1 MGLLW
6 EICRLQP
13 RRTQRSFGNGDFLS
27 GRSSVPGSLWKVG
40 RTSRVIHTGKPW
52 GNGISLGRL
61 HPGLENGK
69 APSRAGGLAA
79 NGSVRPW
86 GAVGLAGQLRWR
98 CAVRHGLCRRIDPGV
113 QKPGLCDG
121 WLGPAVRAGALQGG
135 MPARCG
141 CSQPPGAPGRAGGGS
156 RTCGKGI
163 AAAAAL
169 AYGVAGCASSSIG

>member
-27 GRSSVPGSLWKVG
+27 GRSSVPGSLWRVG
-40 RTSRVIHTGKPW
+40 RTSRVIHTGKPL
-52 GNGISLGRL
+52 GKGISLGRL

-69 APSRAGGLAA
+69 PPSQAGGLAA

-98 CAVRHGLCRRIDPGV
+98 CAVRHGLCRRIDRGCRNRACAMDGSARQFELGASRWDARPVWV
-113 QKPGLCDG
+113 QPT
-121 WLGPAVRAGALQGG
+121 AG
-135 MPARCG
+135 
-141 CSQPPGAPGRAGGGS
+141 GAGPGRRRKSDLWQRDCRRGS
-156 RTCGKGI
+156 VGVWCGR
-163 AAAAAL
+163 
-169 AYGVAGCASSSIG
+169 VRE

>member
-13 RRTQRSFGNGDFLS
+13 GALSAPLATEISCQAAVQFQETS
-27 GRSSVPGSLWKVG
+27 GRLAERRASSTRESRGEMAFPWAACIQGSKTEMRPLRRAGLQPMDPSDHGARLSCQATPVEVRSATRFVSEDRPGGAETGLVRWMARPGSSSW
-40 RTSRVIHTGKPW
+40 
-52 GNGISLGRL
+52 
-61 HPGLENGK
+61 
-69 APSRAGGLAA
+69 
-79 NGSVRPW
+79 
-86 GAVGLAGQLRWR
+86 
-98 CAVRHGLCRRIDPGV
+98 
-113 QKPGLCDG
+113 
-121 WLGPAVRAGALQGG
+121 ALQGG